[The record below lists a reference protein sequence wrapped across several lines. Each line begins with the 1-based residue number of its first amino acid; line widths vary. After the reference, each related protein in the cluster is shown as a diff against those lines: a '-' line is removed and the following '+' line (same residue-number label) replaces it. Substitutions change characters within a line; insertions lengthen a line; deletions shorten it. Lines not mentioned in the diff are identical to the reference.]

1 MVPRDELDPASLRV
15 RTYVNGDKKQD
26 APISEMMFS
35 VDDIIAYVSAFMTL
49 EPGDLIATGTPSG
62 VGPMEAGSQ
71 VRIEI
76 EGVGALEN
84 AIERETDVPIR

>member
-1 MVPRDELDPASLRV
+1 MVPRDELDPAGLRV
-15 RTYVNGDKKQD
+15 RTFVNGDKKQD